1 MDDCAYCSGVCC
13 VFTFIII
20 YTLSVKAHISSGI
33 TPEAFFTR
41 DSIVYGAVLT
51 FLPDLVPAR
60 VLFLCRPPAH
70 KAFSTVPVS
79 VTLFTKARKFDTNV
93 TIVAVKPLSTL
104 VIVALFA
111 FTWVLCADSA
121 GSTITIFA
129 VEPLSTV
136 RVVFAWFVL
145 A

>member
-1 MDDCAYCSGVCC
+1 MDDCVCCSGVCC
-13 VFTFIII
+13 VFTIIII

-104 VIVALFA
+104 VSVVTLFA
-111 FTWVLCADSA
+111 FTWVLCAD
-121 GSTITIFA
+121 TTVNFITIVA
-129 VEPLSTV
+129 PESLSTTII
-136 RVVFAWFVL
+136 
-145 A
+145 